1 MKTPSFLLPLV
12 AAMVLAGCA
21 SSGGLT
27 PTGQL
32 RSTNTVSADKSLS
45 GTPISDAAW
54 PARDW
59 WTQLGD
65 PQLNGLIDEALVGN
79 PDLALV
85 DARVQQ
91 AAARSAGAD
100 AARMPTVGAKASL
113 PGAQL
118 PEELVPFMGGNF
130 GFLKMLTLNFNYT
143 FDLWGGE
150 RAAWEAALGEQRAV
164 EVDAKAAR
172 LSLSADVARAYSQL
186 SYAYQA
192 QDVARDDLARAS
204 NLLELTRKRLKA
216 GLDSEAQL
224 HQGEADEASAQ
235 QRMAQANNAVESAQV
250 ALASLLGQGPDR
262 GLSLQRPQVLHPVAL
277 ALPANLPADL
287 LGRRPDIVAARW
299 RVEAASQN
307 IKNAKAG
314 FYPNVNLSAAVGL
327 LSAHTSD
334 LFQLSNRYALVTPAI
349 SLPIFDGGR
358 LRANLQSRDA
368 DYDLAVAQYNKT
380 LVSAFNQVAEQ
391 VHTLRS
397 LDEQEA
403 AQQRALQA
411 AKQAWD
417 LAMLRYKNGVGSYL
431 EVLIV
436 QKTLLTA
443 DLQLAAIHTQQIDNS
458 VLLVRALGGGYSEP
472 APQHASTDARAAST
486 N

>member
-1 MKTPSFLLPLV
+1 MKTPSFLLP
-12 AAMVLAGCA
+12 AAAALTLAACA
-21 SSGGLT
+21 SSGGLA

-32 RSTNTVSADKSLS
+32 RNANTVQAATSLS
-45 GTPISDAAW
+45 AAPVSEAAW
-54 PARDW
+54 PAGDW

-65 PQLNGLIDEALVGN
+65 HQLDGLIGEALQGN
-79 PDLALV
+79 PDLAVV
-85 DARVQQ
+85 DARAQQ
-91 AAARSAGAD
+91 AAARAAGAD

-113 PGAQL
+113 PGMQL
-118 PEELVPFMGGNF
+118 PKELAPSLDGDFS
-130 GFLKMLTLNFNYT
+130 FLKLLSLNFNYT

-150 RAAWEAALGEQRAV
+150 RAAWEAALGEQRAA

-186 SYAYQA
+186 AYAYQA
-192 QDVARDDLARAS
+192 RDVAKSDLQRAQG
-204 NLLELTRKRLKA
+204 LLELTRKRLKA

-224 HQGEADEASAQ
+224 HQGEADEASAE
-235 QRMAQANNAVESAQV
+235 QRLAQANNAVESAQV

-262 GLSLQRPQVLHPVAL
+262 GLSLQRPQVLQPVAL
-277 ALPANLPADL
+277 AVPANLPADL
-287 LGRRPDIVAARW
+287 IGRRPDIVAARW
-299 RVEAASQN
+299 RVEAASQG

-314 FYPNVNLSAAVGL
+314 FYPNVNLSGAIGL
-327 LSAHTSD
+327 ISAHTSD
-334 LFQLSNRYALVTPAI
+334 LLQLSSRYAFVTPAI

-358 LRANLQSRDA
+358 LRANLAGRDA

-397 LDEQEA
+397 LQEQEA
-403 AQQRALQA
+403 AQRRALVA
-411 AKQAWD
+411 AQQAWD

-436 QKTLLTA
+436 QKTLLGA
-443 DLQLAAIHTQQIDNS
+443 DLQLAAIHAQQIDNS

-472 APQHASTDARAAST
+472 APQHASTDVRAAGS